1 MDSSS
6 QFQCQ
11 REALLSELASIS
23 TIERGSLTEEYRE
36 VPNPDGAGT
45 IKKGPYFKHQ
55 CWENK
60 RNRSR
65 RIPEDEVAFL
75 REDLENGQLFQQLI
89 EQLSELNIAEARQR
103 RKTHG
108 RKAAAAAQLGAKK
121 NSTNKRSRKDT
132 GKPKRSSAKS
142 PHVSRPKEPKT

>member
-11 REALLSELASIS
+11 REALLAELATIS

-36 VPNPDGAGT
+36 VPNPVGAGT

-75 REDLENGQLFQQLI
+75 REDLENGQLFAQLI
-89 EQLSELNIAEARQR
+89 KQLTELNIAQARHR
-103 RKTHG
+103 RKADGKKEQDH
-108 RKAAAAAQLGAKK
+108 AQLDAKK
-121 NSTNKRSRKDT
+121 NSTNKPLRKDT
-132 GKPKRSSAKS
+132 GKPKPSSTKS
-142 PHVSRPKEPKT
+142 PRASKPKEPKT